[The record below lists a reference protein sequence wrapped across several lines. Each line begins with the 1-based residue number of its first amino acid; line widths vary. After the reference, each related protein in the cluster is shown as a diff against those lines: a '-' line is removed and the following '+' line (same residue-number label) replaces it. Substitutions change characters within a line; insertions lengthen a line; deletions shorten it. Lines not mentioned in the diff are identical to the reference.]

1 MALMVI
7 EARNMKIARAKFKR
21 IYDDKFK
28 IIKIKKPKFMSTKQR
43 RIAILSRGTW
53 KPYTVIYEKK

>member
-1 MALMVI
+1 MI
-7 EARNMKIARAKFKR
+7 EAKNMKVAKVKFKR

-43 RIAILSRGTW
+43 RIATLSRGVW